1 MVLDALGSSLK
12 NTLKKIAQSV
22 FVNDKLLDE
31 LVREIQRALLQA
43 DVDVKLVFEL
53 TNSIKQRAKEDK
65 PPTSVTQ
72 REYLVTIV
80 YQELVKFFGE
90 EKKGI
95 TITKKKPF
103 KIMMLGLYGSG
114 KTTSIGKIAKYYQKR
129 SYKIAVV
136 GLDVH
141 RPAASLQLQQL
152 ADQLKIPAFID
163 SKEKNALK
171 VWKKYEKDYADFDI
185 LLVDTAGRD
194 ALDKELVEEIE
205 EVNKA
210 VQADERLLVLSADIG
225 QAARKQAQ
233 QFHDSCG
240 VTGVIVTK
248 LDGTAKGGGSLSACA
263 ATKAPIKFIGVG
275 EKMEDLEEFNP
286 AGFVGRLLGMG
297 DIEALLEKAKEAMT
311 EEQAEDLGK
320 KMMQGDFSLI
330 DLHEQLSAMRKM
342 GPLSKIMEM
351 IPGMGK
357 IQMPKEALQVQEEKI
372 ILWKHIMSSCTKQEL
387 EHPDTLT
394 KNRIERIA
402 TGSGVAVKDVRD
414 LLKQY
419 HQSKKFMKMMKG
431 KNPEKMMKKF
441 GAMKFK

>member
-1 MVLDALGSSLK
+1 MVLDTLGNSLK
-12 NTLKKIAQSV
+12 NTLKKIAQAV

-53 TNSIKQRAKEDK
+53 TTAIKQRAKDDK
-65 PPTSVTQ
+65 PPAGVTQ

-95 TITKKKPF
+95 IITKKKPF
-103 KIMMLGLYGSG
+103 TIMMLGLYGSG
-114 KTTSIGKIAKYYQKR
+114 KTTTIGKLAKYYQKR
-129 SYKIAVV
+129 GHKVAVV

-163 SKEKNALK
+163 PKEKNALK
-171 VWKKYEKDYADFDI
+171 VWKKHQDNYSEFDI

-194 ALDKELVEEIE
+194 ALDKELVAEIE
-205 EVNKA
+205 EINKA

-225 QAARKQAQ
+225 QAAKKQAQ

-297 DIEALLEKAKEAMT
+297 DVEALLEKAKEAMT
-311 EEQAEDLGK
+311 QEEAEDLGK
-320 KMMQGDFSLI
+320 KMMQGNFSLI
-330 DLHEQLSAMRKM
+330 DLHGQLSAMRKM
-342 GPLSKIMEM
+342 GPLNKIMEM
-351 IPGMGK
+351 IPGMSK
-357 IQMPKEALQVQEEKI
+357 LQMPKEALQVQEEKI
-372 ILWKHIMSSCTKQEL
+372 ILWRYIMDSCTKKEL
-387 EHPDTLT
+387 EHPEILT

-402 TGSGVAVKDVRD
+402 TGAGVQARDVRD

-419 HQSKKFMKMMKG
+419 NQSKKFMKMMKG
-431 KNPEKMMKKF
+431 QNPEKMMKKF

>member
-1 MVLDALGSSLK
+1 MVLDALGNSLK
-12 NTLKKIAQSV
+12 NTLKKLAQAV

-53 TNSIKQRAKEDK
+53 TNKIKERAKGEK
-65 PPTSVTQ
+65 PPSGVTQ

-80 YQELVKFFGE
+80 YQELVRFFGE
-90 EKKGI
+90 EKHGI

-103 KIMMLGLYGSG
+103 IIMMVGLYGSG
-114 KTTSIGKIAKYYQKR
+114 KTTNLAKMAKYYQKR
-129 SYKIAVV
+129 GYKVALV

-141 RPAASLQLQQL
+141 RPAAPLQLKQL
-152 ADQLKIPAFID
+152 ADQLKIPSFIEP
-163 SKEKNALK
+163 KEKDALK
-171 VWKKYEKDYADFDI
+171 IWKKFRDTYSAFDI

-194 ALDKELVEEIE
+194 ALSKDLIAEIE
-205 EVNKA
+205 AVNKA
-210 VQADERLLVLSADIG
+210 VQADERLLVISADIG

-275 EKMEDLEEFNP
+275 EKLEDLEEFNP
-286 AGFVGRLLGMG
+286 SGFVGRLLGMG
-297 DIEALLEKAKEAMT
+297 DIEALLEKAKEAIT
-311 EEQAEDLGK
+311 EEQAVDISK
-320 KMMQGDFSLI
+320 KMMAGDFNLI
-330 DLHEQLSAMRKM
+330 DLYEQLRAMRKM

-351 IPGMGK
+351 IPGMGQLK
-357 IQMPKEALQVQEEKI
+357 LPKEMLQVQEEKI
-372 ILWKHIMSSCTKQEL
+372 ILWKYIIDSCTKQEL
-387 EHPDTLT
+387 EHPEILT
-394 KNRIERIA
+394 KSRIERIA
-402 TGSGVAVKDVRD
+402 KGAGVQVKDVRD

-419 HQSKKFMKMMKG
+419 NQSKKMMKMMKG
-431 KNPEKMMKKF
+431 KSPEKLMKKI
-441 GAMKFK
+441 GTMQFK

>member
-1 MVLDALGSSLK
+1 MVLDTLGTSLK
-12 NTLKKIAQSV
+12 NTLKKLAQAV

-31 LVREIQRALLQA
+31 LVRDIQRALLQA

-53 TNSIKQRAKEDK
+53 ANRIKERAKQDK
-65 PPTSVTQ
+65 PPAGVTQ

-103 KIMMLGLYGSG
+103 TIMMVGLYGSG
-114 KTTSIGKIAKYYQKR
+114 KTTTIAKLAKYYQKR
-129 SYKIAVV
+129 GHKVAVV

-141 RPAASLQLQQL
+141 RPAAPLQLQQL
-152 ADQLKIPAFID
+152 ADQLKIPSFVEP
-163 SKEKNALK
+163 KEKNALK
-171 VWKKYEKDYADFDI
+171 IWEKYQDRYKDFDI

-194 ALDKELVEEIE
+194 ALDAALIEEIE
-205 EVNKA
+205 AVNKA

-225 QAARKQAQ
+225 QAAKKQAQ
-233 QFHDSCG
+233 QFHDSCD

-263 ATKAPIKFIGVG
+263 ATQAPIKFIGVG

-286 AGFVGRLLGMG
+286 VGFVGRLLGMG
-297 DIEALLEKAKEAMT
+297 DIEALLEKAKEVMT
-311 EEQAEDLGK
+311 EEQAEDLSK
-320 KMMQGDFSLI
+320 KMLEGDFSLI
-330 DLHEQLSAMRKM
+330 ELHEQLSAMRKM

-357 IQMPKEALQVQEEKI
+357 LQLPKEALQVQ
-372 ILWKHIMSSCTKQEL
+372 
-387 EHPDTLT
+387 
-394 KNRIERIA
+394 
-402 TGSGVAVKDVRD
+402 
-414 LLKQY
+414 
-419 HQSKKFMKMMKG
+419 
-431 KNPEKMMKKF
+431 
-441 GAMKFK
+441 

>member
-1 MVLDALGSSLK
+1 MVLDSLGSSLK
-12 NTLKKIAQSV
+12 NTLKKLAQAV

-31 LVREIQRALLQA
+31 LIRELQRALLQA
-43 DVDVKLVFEL
+43 DVDVQLVFQL
-53 TNSIKQRAKEDK
+53 TTSIKERAKKDK
-65 PPTSVTQ
+65 PPAGMSQ

-80 YQELVKFFGE
+80 YEELVHFFGE

-95 TITKKKPF
+95 TVTKKTPF

-114 KTTSIGKIAKYYQKR
+114 KTTTAGKLAKYYQKR
-129 SYKIAVV
+129 GYKVGVV

-141 RPAASLQLQQL
+141 RPAAPLQLQQL
-152 ADQLKIPAFID
+152 ADQLKIPSFID
-163 SKEKNALK
+163 PKEKNALK
-171 VWKKYEKDYADFDI
+171 VWKKYENNYSDFDI

-194 ALDKELVEEIE
+194 ALDKELIEEIE

-225 QAARKQAQ
+225 QAAKKQAQ
-233 QFHDSCG
+233 QFHDSCK
-240 VTGVIVTK
+240 VTGIIVTK

-263 ATKAPIKFIGVG
+263 ATQAPIKFIGVG

-286 AGFVGRLLGMG
+286 PGFVGRLLGMG
-297 DIEALLEKAKEAMT
+297 DVEALLEKAKEAIT
-311 EEQAEDLGK
+311 EEDAEDLSK
-320 KMMQGDFSLI
+320 KMMEGNFSLI
-330 DLHEQLSAMRKM
+330 DLHGQLKAMRKM

-372 ILWKHIMSSCTKQEL
+372 TLWRYIMDSCTKQEL
-387 EHPDTLT
+387 EHPETLT
-394 KNRIERIA
+394 RSRIER
-402 TGSGVAVKDVRD
+402 VAKGAGAQVKDVRD

-419 HQSKKFMKMMKG
+419 NQSKKFMKMMKG

-441 GAMKFK
+441 GSMHFK

>member
-1 MVLDALGSSLK
+1 MVLDTLGNSLK
-12 NTLKKIAQSV
+12 NTLKKIAQAV

-53 TNSIKQRAKEDK
+53 TTKIKERAKQDK
-65 PPTSVTQ
+65 PPAGVTQ

-95 TITKKKPF
+95 TLTKKKPF

-114 KTTSIGKIAKYYQKR
+114 KTTTIGKLAKYYQKR
-129 SYKIAVV
+129 GHKVAVV

-141 RPAASLQLQQL
+141 RPAAPLQLQQL
-152 ADQLKIPAFID
+152 ANQLKIPAFID
-163 SKEKNALK
+163 PKEKNALK
-171 VWKKYEKDYADFDI
+171 VWKKHQDEYKDFDI

-194 ALDKELVEEIE
+194 ALDKELVDEIE
-205 EVNKA
+205 AVNKA

-225 QAARKQAQ
+225 QAAKKQAQ

-263 ATKAPIKFIGVG
+263 ATQAPIKFIGVG

-286 AGFVGRLLGMG
+286 VGFVGRLLGMG

-311 EEQAEDLGK
+311 EEEAEDISK
-320 KMMQGDFSLI
+320 KMMSGDFSLI
-330 DLHEQLSAMRKM
+330 DLHSQLTAMRKM
-342 GPLSKIMEM
+342 GPLSKVMEM

-357 IQMPKEALQVQEEKI
+357 LQMPKEALQVQEEKI
-372 ILWKHIMSSCTKQEL
+372 ILWKYIIDSCTKQEL
-387 EHPDTLT
+387 EHPEVLT
-394 KNRIERIA
+394 KSRIERIA
-402 TGSGVAVKDVRD
+402 QGAGVQIKDVRD

-431 KNPEKMMKKF
+431 KNPEKLMKQF
-441 GAMKFK
+441 GKMKLK